1 MLQKIPIK
9 SLEDIALRLIKRDN
23 ETKKDILN
31 YHDTVKELEFEIK
44 NNRNSRF
51 DNKEEIKIITA
62 SKKERQSQEEITKS
76 LKTTK
81 TLNST
86 NNINYS
92 NGNYITHT
100 KITNKR
106 LSCKP
111 LKNNINKK
119 QINYNNIKNNNKEKE
134 IKEKD
139 EGIILKNKRLQYN
152 EKLFFPLDYNNIN
165 IIINDCYYPLL
176 QCFQS
181 YDNFKILMFD
191 IAEKLEIYFNNDSFF
206 SLNKKVPPHLE
217 EFIEEEKILELIEFS
232 LIIFLLQHFIKYNDN
247 VDNDNTNNGNES
259 TNINSNENTNN
270 NIINNNNINN
280 NIVNGNSTNLNF
292 EEDINSIF
300 QECYLILQK
309 LYENLILKLLFD
321 ENFNKLKKIDI
332 KNEISEKYI
341 NEFFIFMQK
350 PKNNEQIINKINDN
364 INIIIKGLYNSIQI
378 IINYLKITN
387 NKLEEAS
394 KEDPELLN
402 FEINE
407 TEEVFS
413 DSIKNLDNINELNT
427 IVNLCNFYIDQK
439 SEIFQKFLEKVSLD
453 QYKCFKTIYSYFSLI
468 ISKNKVKN
476 IKNAKKNP
484 TKIVKK
490 PLVISPSLYKKIQIG
505 VYIYYDNFKILLEKN
520 KIKEPFL
527 PPIDNNKFIY
537 TLVLDLDE
545 TLVHYIE
552 EKDRHYV
559 QVRPYAEYFIS
570 EMGKYFEL
578 VIFTSAEE
586 EYANIVLDEI
596 DKNKVIAHKLYRRHV
611 EFNDGFCLKDLNKLG
626 RDIKKVCI
634 IDNDKNNFKL
644 HEDNGIEI
652 KEFLGEQ
659 DDNELDLLG
668 DLLMAIIESNF
679 EDIRPVIKD
688 IRNKMKKINEE
699 KNNINKKD

>member
-1 MLQKIPIK
+1 MKYNNIKMLQKIPILK
-9 SLEDIALRLIKRDN
+9 SLEDIALHLIKRDN
-23 ETKKDILN
+23 ETKKDYYN

-44 NNRNSRF
+44 NHRNSKF

-62 SKKERQSQEEITKS
+62 SKKEKQSQEEITKS

-92 NGNYITHT
+92 NGNYITHQ
-100 KITNKR
+100 KIQSKR

-111 LKNNINKK
+111 LKNNPNKNKK
-119 QINYNNIKNNNKEKE
+119 NYNNVKSYNKEKE
-134 IKEKD
+134 LKED
-139 EGIILKNKRLQYN
+139 EIIFFKNKRLVYN
-152 EKLFFPLDYNNIN
+152 DNLNFPLDFNNIN
-165 IIINDCYYPLL
+165 IIINDCYFPLL

-181 YDNFKILMFD
+181 FDNFKMLMFD

-206 SLNKKVPPHLE
+206 SLNKKVPPILE

-232 LIIFLLQHFIKYNDN
+232 IIIFLLQHFIK
-247 VDNDNTNNGNES
+247 
-259 TNINSNENTNN
+259 
-270 NIINNNNINN
+270 NNNNNEN
-280 NIVNGNSTNLNF
+280 NIQENSTKEIM
-292 EEDINSIF
+292 EEDINNIF
-300 QECYLILQK
+300 QECFLILQK
-309 LYENLILKLLFD
+309 LYENLILKLLYD
-321 ENFNKLKKIDI
+321 ENFNKSKKLEI
-332 KNEISEKYI
+332 KNELSEKYI

-364 INIIIKGLYNSIQI
+364 ISTIIRGLNNSIQI
-378 IINYLKITN
+378 IINYLKISN

-407 TEEVFS
+407 TEEIFS

-427 IVNLCNFYIDQK
+427 IVNLCNFYIDQN
-439 SEIFQKFLEKVSLD
+439 SEIFQKFLEKISLD
-453 QYKCFKTIYSYFSLI
+453 QYKCFKTIYSYFSLLV
-468 ISKNKVKN
+468 SKKQVKN
-476 IKNAKKNP
+476 MKNSKKFQ

-490 PLVISPSLYKKIQIG
+490 PITISPSLYKKIQIG

-527 PPIDNNKFIY
+527 PPIDNNKYIY

-659 DDNELDLLG
+659 DDNELDLIG
-668 DLLMAIIESNF
+668 DLLMTIIESNL
-679 EDIRPVIKD
+679 EDIRPIIKD
-688 IRNKMKKINEE
+688 IRSKMNKINEE
-699 KNNINKKD
+699 KNNINNNNDINTNNNK

>member
-1 MLQKIPIK
+1 MNKIPIQ
-9 SLEDIALRLIKRDN
+9 SLENIALCLIKRDN
-23 ETKKDILN
+23 ETKKDYYN

-44 NNRNSRF
+44 TNNISKY

-62 SKKERQSQEEITKS
+62 CKNGRHAQEEVTKS
-76 LKTTK
+76 LKT
-81 TLNST
+81 LNST
-86 NNINYS
+86 NNNNINYS
-92 NGNYITHT
+92 NGNYITHNPKMHS
-100 KITNKR
+100 KIYS
-106 LSCKP
+106 LGKP
-111 LKNNINKK
+111 VSDSIKQENDNNAKNI
-119 QINYNNIKNNNKEKE
+119 IREKGM
-134 IKEKD
+134 KD
-139 EGIILKNKRLQYN
+139 RGDDIILKNKKLVYN
-152 EKLFFPLDYNNIN
+152 ENLFFPLDYNNIN
-165 IIINDCYYPLL
+165 LIINDCYFPLL

-181 YDNFKILMFD
+181 FDNIKLLMFE

-206 SLNKKVPPHLE
+206 SLNQKVTPILE

-232 LIIFLLQHFIKYNDN
+232 LIIFLLQHFIKTENN
-247 VDNDNTNNGNES
+247 IENENGNG
-259 TNINSNENTNN
+259 
-270 NIINNNNINN
+270 
-280 NIVNGNSTNLNF
+280 NGNDIRNEIWEN
-292 EEDINSIF
+292 EEGIISVFNDS
-300 QECYLILQK
+300 YLVMQK
-309 LYENLILKLLFD
+309 LYENLILKMLFN
-321 ENFNKLKKIDI
+321 ENINKVKNLED
-332 KNEISEKYI
+332 KNEICEKYI
-341 NEFFIFMQK
+341 NEFFIFVQK
-350 PKNNEQIINKINDN
+350 PKNCEEIINKINDN
-364 INIIIKGLYNSIQI
+364 ISMIIKGLYNSTQI
-378 IINYLKITN
+378 IINYLKETN

-427 IVNLCNFYIDQK
+427 IVNLCNFYIDQN

-453 QYKCFKTIYSYFSLI
+453 QYKCFNTIFTYFNLI
-468 ISKNKVKN
+468 VNKNKKN
-476 IKNAKKNP
+476 KNSKKIPN
-484 TKIVKK
+484 KIVKK
-490 PLVISPSLYKKIQIG
+490 PLIVSPSLYKKIQIG
-505 VYIYYDNFKILLEKN
+505 IYIYYDNFKILLEKN

-570 EMGKYFEL
+570 EMGKYFEI

-596 DKNKVIAHKLYRRHV
+596 DKNKVISHKLYRRHV

-668 DLLMAIIESNF
+668 DLLMTIIESNLD
-679 EDIRPVIKD
+679 DIRPVIKD
-688 IRNKMKKINEE
+688 IRSKMNKNIEKKNDNDIDNQN
-699 KNNINKKD
+699 NNINNCD

>member
-1 MLQKIPIK
+1 MNKIPVQ
-9 SLEDIALRLIKRDN
+9 SLENIALCLIKRDN
-23 ETKKDILN
+23 ETKKDYYN

-44 NNRNSRF
+44 TNNISKY

-62 SKKERQSQEEITKS
+62 CKNGRHTQEEITKS
-76 LKTTK
+76 LQSTK
-81 TLNST
+81 TLNNT
-86 NNINYS
+86 NNNDIIYS
-92 NGNYITHT
+92 NGKYTTHNPKIHSKIYSLGKPIRDTNQGNY
-100 KITNKR
+100 NN
-106 LSCKP
+106 
-111 LKNNINKK
+111 LKNNI
-119 QINYNNIKNNNKEKE
+119 
-134 IKEKD
+134 KEKD
-139 EGIILKNKRLQYN
+139 MKDKGDDLILKNKKLVYN
-152 EKLFFPLDYNNIN
+152 ENLFFPLDYNNIN
-165 IIINDCYYPLL
+165 LIINDCYFPLL

-181 YDNFKILMFD
+181 YDNIKLLMFE

-206 SLNKKVPPHLE
+206 SLNQKVAPLLE

-232 LIIFLLQHFIKYNDN
+232 LIIFLLQHFIRNENNIDN
-247 VDNDNTNNGNES
+247 NNGNG
-259 TNINSNENTNN
+259 IGNEISENEEGIS
-270 NIINNNNINN
+270 IIFN
-280 NIVNGNSTNLNF
+280 
-292 EEDINSIF
+292 D
-300 QECYLILQK
+300 CYLILQK
-309 LYENLILKLLFD
+309 LYENLILKMLFN
-321 ENFNKLKKIDI
+321 ENINKIKKIED
-332 KNEISEKYI
+332 KNEICERYI
-341 NEFFIFMQK
+341 NEFFIFVQK
-350 PKNNEQIINKINDN
+350 PKNSEEIINKINDN
-364 INIIIKGLYNSIQI
+364 ILIIIKGLYNSTQI
-378 IINYLKITN
+378 IINYLKETN

-427 IVNLCNFYIDQK
+427 IVNLCNFYIDQN
-439 SEIFQKFLEKVSLD
+439 SEIFLKFLEKVSID
-453 QYKCFKTIYSYFSLI
+453 QYKCFNTIFTYINLI
-468 ISKNKVKN
+468 LSKNKKN
-476 IKNAKKNP
+476 KNSKKIP

-490 PLVISPSLYKKIQIG
+490 PLMVSPFLYKTIQIG

-570 EMGKYFEL
+570 EMGKYFEI

-596 DKNKVIAHKLYRRHV
+596 DKNKVISHKLYRRHV

-668 DLLMAIIESNF
+668 DLLMTIIESNLD
-679 EDIRPVIKD
+679 DIRPVIKD
-688 IRNKMKKINEE
+688 IRNKMNKSIDKKNDNQN
-699 KNNINKKD
+699 NNINNSD

>member
-1 MLQKIPIK
+1 MQHKIPIK

-23 ETKKDILN
+23 ETKKDYYN

-44 NNRNSRF
+44 NSKNSKKGT
-51 DNKEEIKIITA
+51 KEDIKIITA
-62 SKKERQSQEEITKS
+62 SKKEEEITKS

-92 NGNYITHT
+92 NGNYINHQ
-100 KITNKR
+100 KVPNKQ
-106 LSCKP
+106 LSCKS
-111 LKNNINKK
+111 LKNNISKK
-119 QINYNNIKNNNKEKE
+119 QINCNINNIKNNNKEKE
-134 IKEKD
+134 NKEKD
-139 EGIILKNKRLQYN
+139 ESLILKNKKISYN

-181 YDNFKILMFD
+181 FENVKILMFD
-191 IAEKLEIYFNNDSFF
+191 IADKLEIYFNNDSFF
-206 SLNKKVPPHLE
+206 SLNQKVSPLLE

-232 LIIFLLQHFIKYNDN
+232 NIIFLLQYFIKNDN
-247 VDNDNTNNGNES
+247 NDKD
-259 TNINSNENTNN
+259 
-270 NIINNNNINN
+270 INNNE
-280 NIVNGNSTNLNF
+280 NLPY
-292 EEDINSIF
+292 EEDINTIF

-309 LYENLILKLLFD
+309 LYENLILKMLFN
-321 ENFNKLKKIDI
+321 ENDNKKKKIEN

-364 INIIIKGLYNSIQI
+364 NTIIIKGLFNSIQI

-427 IVNLCNFYIDQK
+427 IVNLCNFYIDQN

-453 QYKCFKTIYSYFSLI
+453 QYKCFKTIHAYFSLLI
-468 ISKNKVKN
+468 TKNKPKN
-476 IKNAKKNP
+476 IKNAKKIP

-490 PLVISPSLYKKIQIG
+490 PLIISPSLYKKIQIG

-527 PPIDNNKFIY
+527 PPIDSNRFIY

-596 DKNKVIAHKLYRRHV
+596 DKNKVISHKLYRRHV

-668 DLLMAIIESNF
+668 DLLMAIIESNLD
-679 EDIRPVIKD
+679 DIRPVIKD
-688 IRNKMKKINEE
+688 IRAKMNKINEE
-699 KNNINKKD
+699 KNIINNNGDKCE

>member
-1 MLQKIPIK
+1 MHSKIYSLGKPVSDSIK
-9 SLEDIALRLIKRDN
+9 QENDN
-23 ETKKDILN
+23 NAKNIIREKGMKDRG
-31 YHDTVKELEFEIK
+31 D
-44 NNRNSRF
+44 
-51 DNKEEIKIITA
+51 D
-62 SKKERQSQEEITKS
+62 
-76 LKTTK
+76 
-81 TLNST
+81 
-86 NNINYS
+86 
-92 NGNYITHT
+92 
-100 KITNKR
+100 
-106 LSCKP
+106 
-111 LKNNINKK
+111 
-119 QINYNNIKNNNKEKE
+119 
-134 IKEKD
+134 
-139 EGIILKNKRLQYN
+139 IILKNKKLVYN
-152 EKLFFPLDYNNIN
+152 ENLFFPLDYNNIN
-165 IIINDCYYPLL
+165 LIINDCYFPLL

-181 YDNFKILMFD
+181 FDNIKLLMFE

-206 SLNKKVPPHLE
+206 SLNQKVTPILE

-232 LIIFLLQHFIKYNDN
+232 LIIFLLQHFIKTENN
-247 VDNDNTNNGNES
+247 IENENGNG
-259 TNINSNENTNN
+259 
-270 NIINNNNINN
+270 
-280 NIVNGNSTNLNF
+280 NGNDIRNEIWEN
-292 EEDINSIF
+292 EEGIISVFNDS
-300 QECYLILQK
+300 YLVMQK
-309 LYENLILKLLFD
+309 LYENLILKMLFN
-321 ENFNKLKKIDI
+321 ENINKVKNLED
-332 KNEISEKYI
+332 KNEICEKYI
-341 NEFFIFMQK
+341 NEFFIFVQK
-350 PKNNEQIINKINDN
+350 PKNCEEIINKINDN
-364 INIIIKGLYNSIQI
+364 ISMIIKGLYNSTQI
-378 IINYLKITN
+378 IINYLKETN

-427 IVNLCNFYIDQK
+427 IVNLCNFYIDQN

-453 QYKCFKTIYSYFSLI
+453 QYKCFNTIFTYFNLI
-468 ISKNKVKN
+468 VNKNKKN
-476 IKNAKKNP
+476 KNSKKIPN
-484 TKIVKK
+484 KIVKK
-490 PLVISPSLYKKIQIG
+490 PLIVSPSLYKKIQIG
-505 VYIYYDNFKILLEKN
+505 IYIYYDNFKILLEKN

-570 EMGKYFEL
+570 EMGKYFEI

-596 DKNKVIAHKLYRRHV
+596 DKNKVISHKLYRRHV

-668 DLLMAIIESNF
+668 DLLMTIIESNLD
-679 EDIRPVIKD
+679 DIRPVIKD
-688 IRNKMKKINEE
+688 IRSKMNKNIEKKNDNDIDNQN
-699 KNNINKKD
+699 NNINNCD

>member
-1 MLQKIPIK
+1 M
-9 SLEDIALRLIKRDN
+9 
-23 ETKKDILN
+23 
-31 YHDTVKELEFEIK
+31 
-44 NNRNSRF
+44 
-51 DNKEEIKIITA
+51 
-62 SKKERQSQEEITKS
+62 
-76 LKTTK
+76 
-81 TLNST
+81 
-86 NNINYS
+86 
-92 NGNYITHT
+92 
-100 KITNKR
+100 
-106 LSCKP
+106 
-111 LKNNINKK
+111 
-119 QINYNNIKNNNKEKE
+119 
-134 IKEKD
+134 
-139 EGIILKNKRLQYN
+139 
-152 EKLFFPLDYNNIN
+152 
-165 IIINDCYYPLL
+165 
-176 QCFQS
+176 
-181 YDNFKILMFD
+181 
-191 IAEKLEIYFNNDSFF
+191 
-206 SLNKKVPPHLE
+206 
-217 EFIEEEKILELIEFS
+217 
-232 LIIFLLQHFIKYNDN
+232 
-247 VDNDNTNNGNES
+247 
-259 TNINSNENTNN
+259 
-270 NIINNNNINN
+270 
-280 NIVNGNSTNLNF
+280 
-292 EEDINSIF
+292 
-300 QECYLILQK
+300 
-309 LYENLILKLLFD
+309 KLLFN
-321 ENFNKLKKIDI
+321 ENFNKINKIES

-341 NEFFIFMQK
+341 SEFLIFMQK
-350 PKNNEQIINKINDN
+350 PKNNEQIINKINEN
-364 INIIIKGLYNSIQI
+364 ISTIIKGLFNSIQI
-378 IINYLKITN
+378 IINYLKISN

-402 FEINE
+402 FEISE

-427 IVNLCNFYIDQK
+427 IVNLCNFYIDQN

-453 QYKCFKTIYSYFSLI
+453 QYKCFKTIYSYFNLI
-468 ISKNKVKN
+468 ISKNK
-476 IKNAKKNP
+476 IKNMKNSKKIP

-505 VYIYYDNFKILLEKN
+505 VYIYYDNFKILLEKK

-527 PPIDNNKFIY
+527 PPIDNTKFTY

-596 DKNKVIAHKLYRRHV
+596 DKNKVISHKLYRRHV

-668 DLLMAIIESNF
+668 DLLMSIIESNAD
-679 EDIRPVIKD
+679 DIRPVIKD
-688 IRNKMKKINEE
+688 IRSKMKNITDE
-699 KNNINKKD
+699 KNNINNNDDNN

>member
-1 MLQKIPIK
+1 MQHKIPIK

-23 ETKKDILN
+23 ETKKDYYN

-44 NNRNSRF
+44 NSKNSKKGT
-51 DNKEEIKIITA
+51 KEDIKIITA
-62 SKKERQSQEEITKS
+62 SKKEEEITKS

-92 NGNYITHT
+92 NGNYINHQ
-100 KITNKR
+100 KVPNKQ
-106 LSCKP
+106 LSCKS
-111 LKNNINKK
+111 LKNNISKK
-119 QINYNNIKNNNKEKE
+119 QTNCNINNIKNNNKEKE
-134 IKEKD
+134 NKEKD
-139 EGIILKNKRLQYN
+139 ESLILKNKKISYN

-181 YDNFKILMFD
+181 FENVKILMFD
-191 IAEKLEIYFNNDSFF
+191 IADKLEIYFNNDSFF
-206 SLNKKVPPHLE
+206 SLNQKVSPLLE

-232 LIIFLLQHFIKYNDN
+232 NIIFLLQYFIKNDN
-247 VDNDNTNNGNES
+247 NDKD
-259 TNINSNENTNN
+259 
-270 NIINNNNINN
+270 INNNE
-280 NIVNGNSTNLNF
+280 NLSY
-292 EEDINSIF
+292 EEDINTIF

-309 LYENLILKLLFD
+309 LYENLILKMLFN
-321 ENFNKLKKIDI
+321 ENDNKKKKIEN

-364 INIIIKGLYNSIQI
+364 NTIIIKGLFNSIQI

-427 IVNLCNFYIDQK
+427 IVNLCNFYIDQN

-453 QYKCFKTIYSYFSLI
+453 QYKCFKTIHAYFSLLI
-468 ISKNKVKN
+468 TKNKPKN
-476 IKNAKKNP
+476 IKNAKKIP

-490 PLVISPSLYKKIQIG
+490 PLIISPSLYKKIQIG

-527 PPIDNNKFIY
+527 PPIDSNRFIY

-596 DKNKVIAHKLYRRHV
+596 DKNKVISHKLYRRHV

-668 DLLMAIIESNF
+668 DLLMAIIESNLD
-679 EDIRPVIKD
+679 DIRPVIKD
-688 IRNKMKKINEE
+688 IRAKMNKINEE
-699 KNNINKKD
+699 KNIINNNGDKCE

>member
-9 SLEDIALRLIKRDN
+9 SLEDIALGLIKRDN
-23 ETKKDILN
+23 ETKKDYYN
-31 YHDTVKELEFEIK
+31 YHDTVKELEFEIR
-44 NNRNSRF
+44 NHRNSKI

-62 SKKERQSQEEITKS
+62 SKKERQTQEEITKS

-92 NGNYITHT
+92 NCNHMTHQ
-100 KITNKR
+100 KIPNKR
-106 LSCKP
+106 LSSKP
-111 LKNNINKK
+111 LKNNTNKNKINC
-119 QINYNNIKNNNKEKE
+119 NNVKNAKEKE
-134 IKEKD
+134 VKEKD
-139 EGIILKNKRLQYN
+139 EIIFFKNKKLVYN
-152 EKLFFPLDYNNIN
+152 DKLFFPLDFNNIN
-165 IIINDCYYPLL
+165 IIINDCYFPLL

-181 YDNFKILMFD
+181 FDNFKILMFD

-206 SLNKKVPPHLE
+206 SLNKKVPPVLE

-232 LIIFLLQHFIKYNDN
+232 IIIFLLQHFIK
-247 VDNDNTNNGNES
+247 
-259 TNINSNENTNN
+259 NN
-270 NIINNNNINN
+270 NIGQKNNNNDIQENIENIN
-280 NIVNGNSTNLNF
+280 L
-292 EEDINSIF
+292 EEDINNIF
-300 QECYLILQK
+300 QECFLILQK
-309 LYENLILKLLFD
+309 LYENLILKLLYD
-321 ENFNKLKKIDI
+321 ENFNKEKKIDV
-332 KNEISEKYI
+332 KNEISEKFI

-364 INIIIKGLYNSIQI
+364 LSTIIRGLFNSIQN
-378 IINYLKITN
+378 IINYLKLTN
-387 NKLEEAS
+387 SKLEEAS

-427 IVNLCNFYIDQK
+427 IVNLCNFYIDQN

-453 QYKCFKTIYSYFSLI
+453 QYKCFKTIYSYFSLL
-468 ISKNKVKN
+468 ISKKQVKN
-476 IKNAKKNP
+476 IKNSKKIP

-490 PLVISPSLYKKIQIG
+490 PLIISPSLYKKIQIR
-505 VYIYYDNFKILLEKN
+505 VYIYYDNFKILIEKN
-520 KIKEPFL
+520 KIREPFL
-527 PPIDNNKFIY
+527 PTIDSNKYKY

-659 DDNELDLLG
+659 DDNELDLIG
-668 DLLMAIIESNF
+668 DLLMSIIESNL

-688 IRNKMKKINEE
+688 IRSKMKKINEE
-699 KNNINKKD
+699 KNNINSNNNNNNNNNNNE

>member
-1 MLQKIPIK
+1 MNKIPVQ
-9 SLEDIALRLIKRDN
+9 SLENIALCLIKRDN
-23 ETKKDILN
+23 ETKKDYYN

-44 NNRNSRF
+44 TNNISKY

-62 SKKERQSQEEITKS
+62 CKNGRHTQEEITKS
-76 LKTTK
+76 LQSTK
-81 TLNST
+81 TLNNT
-86 NNINYS
+86 NNNDIIYS
-92 NGNYITHT
+92 NGKYTTHNPKIHSKIYSLGKPIRDTNQGNY
-100 KITNKR
+100 NN
-106 LSCKP
+106 
-111 LKNNINKK
+111 LKNNI
-119 QINYNNIKNNNKEKE
+119 
-134 IKEKD
+134 KEKD
-139 EGIILKNKRLQYN
+139 MKDKGDDLILKNKKLVYN
-152 EKLFFPLDYNNIN
+152 ENLFFPLDYNNIN
-165 IIINDCYYPLL
+165 LIINDCYFPLL

-181 YDNFKILMFD
+181 YDNIKLLMFE

-206 SLNKKVPPHLE
+206 SLNQKVAPLLE

-232 LIIFLLQHFIKYNDN
+232 LIIFLLQHFIRNENNIDN
-247 VDNDNTNNGNES
+247 NNGNG
-259 TNINSNENTNN
+259 IGNEISENEEGIS
-270 NIINNNNINN
+270 IIFN
-280 NIVNGNSTNLNF
+280 
-292 EEDINSIF
+292 D
-300 QECYLILQK
+300 CYLILQK
-309 LYENLILKLLFD
+309 LYENLILKMLFN
-321 ENFNKLKKIDI
+321 ENINKLKKIED
-332 KNEISEKYI
+332 KNEICERYI
-341 NEFFIFMQK
+341 NEFFIFVQK
-350 PKNNEQIINKINDN
+350 PKNSEEIINKINDN
-364 INIIIKGLYNSIQI
+364 ILIIIKGLYNSTQI
-378 IINYLKITN
+378 IINYLKETN

-427 IVNLCNFYIDQK
+427 IVNLCNFYIDQN
-439 SEIFQKFLEKVSLD
+439 SEIFLKFLEKVSID
-453 QYKCFKTIYSYFSLI
+453 QYKCFNTIFTYINLI
-468 ISKNKVKN
+468 LSKNKKN
-476 IKNAKKNP
+476 KNSKKIP

-490 PLVISPSLYKKIQIG
+490 PLMVSPSLYKKIQIG

-570 EMGKYFEL
+570 EMGKYFEI

-596 DKNKVIAHKLYRRHV
+596 DKNKVISHKLYRRHV

-668 DLLMAIIESNF
+668 DLLMTIIESNLD
-679 EDIRPVIKD
+679 DIRPVIKD
-688 IRNKMKKINEE
+688 IRNKMNKSIDKKNDNQN
-699 KNNINKKD
+699 NNINNSD

>member
-1 MLQKIPIK
+1 MQHKIPIK

-23 ETKKDILN
+23 ETKKDYYN
-31 YHDTVKELEFEIK
+31 YHDTVKELEFEMK
-44 NNRNSRF
+44 NSKNSKI

-62 SKKERQSQEEITKS
+62 SKKERYTQEEITKS

-92 NGNYITHT
+92 NGNYIIHP
-100 KITNKR
+100 KVPNKR

-119 QINYNNIKNNNKEKE
+119 QINCNNNIKNNNKEKE
-134 IKEKD
+134 NKEKD
-139 EGIILKNKRLQYN
+139 ESLILKNKKISYN

-181 YDNFKILMFD
+181 FENVKILMFD
-191 IAEKLEIYFNNDSFF
+191 IADKLEIYFNNDSFF
-206 SLNKKVPPHLE
+206 SLNQKVPPLLE

-232 LIIFLLQHFIKYNDN
+232 NIIFLLQYFIKNDN
-247 VDNDNTNNGNES
+247 NDKD
-259 TNINSNENTNN
+259 
-270 NIINNNNINN
+270 INNNE
-280 NIVNGNSTNLNF
+280 NLPY
-292 EEDINSIF
+292 EEDINTIF

-309 LYENLILKLLFD
+309 LYENLILKMLFN
-321 ENFNKLKKIDI
+321 ENYNKIKKNEN

-364 INIIIKGLYNSIQI
+364 NTIIIKGLFNSIQI

-427 IVNLCNFYIDQK
+427 IVNLCNFYIDQN

-453 QYKCFKTIYSYFSLI
+453 QYKCFKTIYAYFSLLI
-468 ISKNKVKN
+468 TKNKPKN
-476 IKNAKKNP
+476 IKNAKKIP

-490 PLVISPSLYKKIQIG
+490 PLIISPSLYKKIQIG

-527 PPIDNNKFIY
+527 PPIDSNRFIY

-596 DKNKVIAHKLYRRHV
+596 DKNKVISHKLYRRHV

-668 DLLMAIIESNF
+668 DLLMAIIESNLD
-679 EDIRPVIKD
+679 DIRPVIKD
-688 IRNKMKKINEE
+688 IRGKMNKINEE
-699 KNNINKKD
+699 KNIINNNGDKCE

>member
-1 MLQKIPIK
+1 MNKIPIQ
-9 SLEDIALRLIKRDN
+9 SLENIALCLIKRDN
-23 ETKKDILN
+23 ETKKDYYN
-31 YHDTVKELEFEIK
+31 YHDTVKELDFEIK
-44 NNRNSRF
+44 SNNILKY

-62 SKKERQSQEEITKS
+62 CKNGRHTQEEITKS
-76 LKTTK
+76 SKTTK

-86 NNINYS
+86 NNNNINYS
-92 NGNYITHT
+92 NGNYITHNP
-100 KITNKR
+100 KMHSK
-106 LSCKP
+106 LYSLGKP
-111 LKNNINKK
+111 ISDSFQKENN
-119 QINYNNIKNNNKEKE
+119 NNIKNNIREKDVKNKE
-134 IKEKD
+134 D
-139 EGIILKNKRLQYN
+139 DIILKNKKLVYN
-152 EKLFFPLDYNNIN
+152 ENMFFHLDYNNIN
-165 IIINDCYYPLL
+165 LIINDCYFPLL
-176 QCFQS
+176 QCFQT
-181 YDNFKILMFD
+181 YDNIKLLMFE

-206 SLNKKVPPHLE
+206 SLNQKDAQFLE

-232 LIIFLLQHFIKYNDN
+232 LIIFLLQHFIK
-247 VDNDNTNNGNES
+247 NE
-259 TNINSNENTNN
+259 
-270 NIINNNNINN
+270 NNNNEN
-280 NIVNGNSTNLNF
+280 NINLDNGNNMDNEISEN
-292 EEDINSIF
+292 EEDIINVFNDS
-300 QECYLILQK
+300 YLVLQK
-309 LYENLILKLLFD
+309 LYENLILKILFN
-321 ENFNKLKKIDI
+321 ENINKLKKVED
-332 KNEISEKYI
+332 KNEICEKYI
-341 NEFFIFMQK
+341 NEFFIFVQK
-350 PKNNEQIINKINDN
+350 PKNCEEIINKINDN
-364 INIIIKGLYNSIQI
+364 ISIIIKGLYNSTQI
-378 IINYLKITN
+378 IINYLKETN

-427 IVNLCNFYIDQK
+427 IVNLCNFYIDQN
-439 SEIFQKFLEKVSLD
+439 SEIFQKFLEKVSID
-453 QYKCFKTIYSYFSLI
+453 QYKCFNTIFTYFNLI
-468 ISKNKVKN
+468 LNKNKKN
-476 IKNAKKNP
+476 KNSKKIP
-484 TKIVKK
+484 TKITKK
-490 PLVISPSLYKKIQIG
+490 PLIISPSLYKKIQIC

-527 PPIDNNKFIY
+527 PPIDNNKFRY

-570 EMGKYFEL
+570 EMGKYFEI

-596 DKNKVIAHKLYRRHV
+596 DKNKVISHKLYRRHV

-668 DLLMAIIESNF
+668 DLLMSIVESNL

-688 IRNKMKKINEE
+688 IRNKMNKNIDKKNDNQN
-699 KNNINKKD
+699 NNIK

>member
-1 MLQKIPIK
+1 MNKIPIQ
-9 SLEDIALRLIKRDN
+9 SLENIALCLIKRDN
-23 ETKKDILN
+23 ETKKDYYN

-44 NNRNSRF
+44 TNNISKY

-62 SKKERQSQEEITKS
+62 CKNGRHAQEEVTKS
-76 LKTTK
+76 LKT
-81 TLNST
+81 LNST
-86 NNINYS
+86 NNNNINYS
-92 NGNYITHT
+92 NGNYITHNPKMHS
-100 KITNKR
+100 KIYS
-106 LSCKP
+106 LGKP
-111 LKNNINKK
+111 VSDSIK
-119 QINYNNIKNNNKEKE
+119 QENNNNAKNIIREKGM
-134 IKEKD
+134 KD
-139 EGIILKNKRLQYN
+139 RGDDIILKNKKLVYN
-152 EKLFFPLDYNNIN
+152 ENLFFPLDYNNIN
-165 IIINDCYYPLL
+165 LIINDCYFPLL

-181 YDNFKILMFD
+181 FDNIKLLMFE

-206 SLNKKVPPHLE
+206 SLNQKVTPILE

-232 LIIFLLQHFIKYNDN
+232 LIIFLLQHFIKTENN
-247 VDNDNTNNGNES
+247 IENENGNG
-259 TNINSNENTNN
+259 
-270 NIINNNNINN
+270 
-280 NIVNGNSTNLNF
+280 NGNDIRNEIWEN
-292 EEDINSIF
+292 EEGIISVFNDS
-300 QECYLILQK
+300 YLVMQK
-309 LYENLILKLLFD
+309 LYENLILKMLFN
-321 ENFNKLKKIDI
+321 ENINKVKNLED
-332 KNEISEKYI
+332 KNEICEKYI
-341 NEFFIFMQK
+341 NEFFIFVQK
-350 PKNNEQIINKINDN
+350 PKNCEEIINKINDN
-364 INIIIKGLYNSIQI
+364 ISMIIKGLYNSTQI
-378 IINYLKITN
+378 IINYLKETN

-427 IVNLCNFYIDQK
+427 IVNLCNFYIDQN

-453 QYKCFKTIYSYFSLI
+453 QYKCFNTIFTYFNLI
-468 ISKNKVKN
+468 VNKNKKN
-476 IKNAKKNP
+476 KNSKKIPN
-484 TKIVKK
+484 KIVKK
-490 PLVISPSLYKKIQIG
+490 PLIVSPSLYKKIQIG
-505 VYIYYDNFKILLEKN
+505 IYIYYDNFKILLEKN

-570 EMGKYFEL
+570 EMGKYFEI

-596 DKNKVIAHKLYRRHV
+596 DKNKVISHKLYRRHV

-668 DLLMAIIESNF
+668 DLLMTIIESNLD
-679 EDIRPVIKD
+679 DIRPVIKD
-688 IRNKMKKINEE
+688 IRSKMNKNIEKKNDNDIDNQN
-699 KNNINKKD
+699 NNINNCD